1 MDTSKLNLSSLR
13 EKITSKL
20 GSNTSK
26 GPKNNKKDTNEKKN
40 QKDKSQDKKQSASTD
55 DEILRRE
62 ALSLG
67 ATEEDLQLIKGMT
80 DSNEVH
86 ETLSGDSKLDKGFSS
101 DLSKFMKGIGLDN
114 QEAIVVDDNDVSDF
128 DGSDNEDDQEGGQD
142 GDQDGDQND
151 SSEIEQDDTEQAEE
165 VTPKPD
171 SDSDSDS
178 ASEDSDSDKESKD
191 SEENTEEIELKQVE
205 MPNGNTKIRFTD
217 DKEESDE
224 ITDFK
229 VVNSSKLAIPSRF
242 DWFNTPLEIIETSD
256 SLDGFAIKRL
266 YERAEKIV
274 TDDNNLYLQ
283 EFSSNSSQKKF
294 LSQILS
300 SGTLNDKISALTLL
314 IQEDP
319 LHNIKAFETLLGFC
333 EKKSRTASLQAIN
346 SLKDLLING
355 LLPDR
360 KLISF
365 NKRPLKKD
373 LSDLH
378 LAIYYYE
385 DFLKKS
391 YFKLIQV
398 LESLCHDP
406 IVHVK
411 MNVVTHIF
419 DFLRSKPEQEEN
431 LLRLGVN
438 KLGDNDNKIAG
449 KTSYQILQLEQAHP
463 AMKKIIIDAVID
475 TMLKPNVHH
484 NAQYYSILTLNQ
496 TILTRNETQVANVL
510 INTYFSLF
518 QKILVETDD
527 NNAEKIGDNVLGKSE
542 KGRKN
547 NRKNFKK
554 GKKGGKSV
562 VQHKKTDSEV
572 IEEKSSKL
580 FSALLTGLNRAF
592 PFSDLPN
599 DVYQKHM
606 ETLFRIT
613 HSSNFNTS
621 VQALVLINH
630 ILTKLGLN
638 TDRYYRTLYESLL
651 DPRLL
656 HSSKQGIYLNLLFK
670 SLKADSK
677 NHRRVMAFVKRILQI
692 SSNWLN
698 VGTIT
703 GMLYLLIELSKE
715 IPQVQDLMIDLN
727 SRPDEEN
734 EDENAN
740 VNEEYDSR
748 KRDPN
753 YANAH
758 KSLLWEVSNFIN
770 HYHPTVSIYAQSLL
784 DGKSQDKP
792 DLGLY
797 TLSHFLDRFVYR
809 NAKNKPT
816 TKGSSIMQPLGGA
829 HTGSLLVR
837 STNVSDNSVP
847 VNTEDWLSKK
857 SQDIRPDEAFFH
869 QYFTTKASKIKSAD
883 SKSAQNGEDDEDEL
897 DDNEVWDALVK
908 SRPEVEDDSDD
919 DSVGF
924 DEEDFSEMS
933 EGDDGDEDEDGDDDN
948 DNDVDDDGSDQQF
961 DQESENFGQDNNVSI
976 DEGFSD
982 ASANAD
988 EQESSDEDDK
998 EQSIFGIS
1006 NDDEYDS
1013 NDEEQNIQMLDF
1025 EEPKDK
1031 KRGRKDEGDDK
1042 SKKSKRKKLHDLPVF
1057 ASADDYSQYLN
1068 SEDES

>member
-26 GPKNNKKDTNEKKN
+26 GPNNNKKDTNEKKS
-40 QKDKSQDKKQSASTD
+40 QKDKSQKDKSQNKKQSEPTD

-80 DSNEVH
+80 DSNEVQ
-86 ETLSGDSKLDKGFSS
+86 ESLEGDSKLDKGFSS

-128 DGSDNEDDQEGGQD
+128 EGSDNEGDQEG
-142 GDQDGDQND
+142 DQNG
-151 SSEIEQDDTEQAEE
+151 SSEIEQDDNDQAEE
-165 VTPKPD
+165 VTPKSNSDSNSD

-178 ASEDSDSDKESKD
+178 NSNSASEDS
-191 SEENTEEIELKQVE
+191 EENPEETKLKQVE

-217 DKEESDE
+217 DKEESGE

-242 DWFNTPLEIIETSD
+242 DWFNTPLEIIETSE

-266 YERAEKIV
+266 YEKAEKIV

-360 KLISF
+360 KLMSF

-484 NAQYYSILTLNQ
+484 NGQYYSILTLNQ

-527 NNAEKIGDNVLGKSE
+527 NNAEKTGDNVMGKSE

-562 VQHKKTDSEV
+562 VQQKKTDSEV

-592 PFSDLPN
+592 PFSDLPS

-670 SLKADSK
+670 SLKSDSK

-698 VGTIT
+698 IGTIT

-734 EDENAN
+734 QEETD
-740 VNEEYDSR
+740 NEEYDSR

-784 DGKSQDKP
+784 EGQSQDKP

-883 SKSAQNGEDDEDEL
+883 SKSGQNGEDDEDDL

-933 EGDDGDEDEDGDDDN
+933 ESDDGGDEDGDD
-948 DNDVDDDGSDQQF
+948 DVDDDGSDQQF
-961 DQESENFGQDNNVSI
+961 DQESENFGQDDNESI
-976 DEGFSD
+976 AEGLSD
-982 ASANAD
+982 ASDASDNAD
-988 EQESSDEDDK
+988 EQESGDEDDK
-998 EQSIFGIS
+998 QQSIFGIS

-1025 EEPKDK
+1025 DEPKDK